1 MLAALRLERNPKLKL
16 SLKIMLDTCQLMA
29 PASEPRLVLKPDLVL
44 LDRLPEAQEAEAQP

>member
-44 LDRLPEAQEAEAQP
+44 LDRLPEAQKAEAQP